1 MGRIVE
7 EMKYMQTNTYCLH
20 VSRDELEALYF
31 KASCVSVTIEQLLK
45 DIIADLV
52 GGTFTHGSDE
62 RMYAEK
68 WFTRCYNLPYNN
80 NIRYQIII

>member
-31 KASCVSVTIEQLLK
+31 KASCVSAVSYTHLEKGITWLF
-45 DIIADLV
+45 
-52 GGTFTHGSDE
+52 TFS
-62 RMYAEK
+62 
-68 WFTRCYNLPYNN
+68 
-80 NIRYQIII
+80 

>member
-45 DIIADLV
+45 DIIEVPLRMAQMNVCMQIFGTHV
-52 GGTFTHGSDE
+52 GELKHI
-62 RMYAEK
+62 
-68 WFTRCYNLPYNN
+68 L
-80 NIRYQIII
+80 IIFQTPASI